1 MPSAMSLGRDNR
13 IARRYGS
20 LLDPWGDRT
29 SVSLIRIIFTADG
42 RRLET
47 AGEIEMAMRMKRV
60 LYSVVAS
67 CALAGALYVPARAAG
82 LNIETAT
89 IADLNAA
96 FADGTLTSEQLVSAY
111 LKRIE
116 AYDKQ
121 GPAINA
127 IITLNKKALDEGR
140 QLDAERKSG
149 KVRGPLH
156 GIPVVL
162 KDNYDTV
169 DMPTTAGSQLLEG
182 HMAKQDAFMV
192 KKLREAG
199 AIMLAK
205 VNLSEFAG
213 SGGSVSGATD
223 PAIIKAG
230 SVPNGSSSAGGQ
242 TKNPH
247 ELLHGPAG
255 SSGGT
260 GAAVAA
266 AFAQFGLGT
275 DTGGS
280 VRGPSSANGIVGLK
294 PTHGL
299 LSRAGIVPLALSF
312 DTGGPMARSVHDV
325 AVALGVMTGVDPAD
339 DATKKSA
346 GRFERDYTKYLK
358 TGALKGARIGIAR
371 DFMGKDAGTDEVVE
385 AAIVTLKKL
394 GAVVIDPIKYPDY
407 ILQSKG
413 ALYNIVTYA
422 EFKAQIADYLKT
434 SEPQYPKT
442 LDEIVARAND
452 PKTGY
457 RSPEKAVALK
467 YTASVALDLS
477 DPSYIAAKNEALAST
492 KAAVTALFAKP
503 TQRHRLSDV
512 AASGPVHQ
520 ARWPSGTDRLADE
533 PRQRDRLSGF
543 DRARRHGVVR
553 SARNDFVLRAGVQR
567 RAGARLR
574 LRLRAGDQSAGVA
587 QAHARA
593 SERCARDG
601 CSPGSAV
608 SMRRDAK
615 VLAPSSSAKGANDEY
630 NHAGAEGAWTID
642 LPGCAVRACGRC
654 DRAATRRANH
664 P

>member
-1 MPSAMSLGRDNR
+1 MD
-13 IARRYGS
+13 RR
-20 LLDPWGDRT
+20 R
-29 SVSLIRIIFTADG
+29 
-42 RRLET
+42 ET
-47 AGEIEMAMRMKRV
+47 AGEMEMAMRMKRT
-60 LYSVVAS
+60 LYSLVAS

-96 FADGTLTSEQLVSAY
+96 FAEGTLTSEQLVSAY

-127 IITLNKKALDEGR
+127 VITLNKKALDEAR

-156 GIPVVL
+156 GIPVVV

-205 VNLSEFAG
+205 MNLSEFAG
-213 SGGSVSGATD
+213 SGGSVSGAID

-247 ELLHGPAG
+247 ELLHGPSG

-339 DATKKSA
+339 DATKKSE

-434 SEPQYPKT
+434 SEPRYPKT

-477 DPSYIAAKNEALAST
+477 DPSYIAAKNEALVST
-492 KAAVTALFAKP
+492 KAAVMALFAKYQLDAIVYP
-503 TQRHRLSDV
+503 TSPRPAQYIKPDGLPAPTDSPTNLANESGFPDLIVPAGMTWSGLPVTISFFGQAFSEGRLLAYGYDFEQATKARALPKHTPALPSDV
-512 AASGPVHQ
+512 LGMAA
-520 ARWPSGTDRLADE
+520 ARKTP
-533 PRQRDRLSGF
+533 
-543 DRARRHGVVR
+543 
-553 SARNDFVLRAGVQR
+553 
-567 RAGARLR
+567 
-574 LRLRAGDQSAGVA
+574 
-587 QAHARA
+587 
-593 SERCARDG
+593 
-601 CSPGSAV
+601 
-608 SMRRDAK
+608 
-615 VLAPSSSAKGANDEY
+615 
-630 NHAGAEGAWTID
+630 
-642 LPGCAVRACGRC
+642 
-654 DRAATRRANH
+654 
-664 P
+664 

>member
-1 MPSAMSLGRDNR
+1 
-13 IARRYGS
+13 
-20 LLDPWGDRT
+20 
-29 SVSLIRIIFTADG
+29 
-42 RRLET
+42 
-47 AGEIEMAMRMKRV
+47 MAMRMKQV
-60 LYSVVAS
+60 LYSAVAS

-96 FADGTLTSEQLVSAY
+96 FAGGTLTSEQLVSAY

-127 IITLNKKALDEGR
+127 IITLNKKALDEAR

-199 AIMLAK
+199 AIVLAK

-230 SVPNGSSSAGGQ
+230 SIPNGFSSAGGQ

-280 VRGPSSANGIVGLK
+280 VRGPSSANGICSNGL
-294 PTHGL
+294 
-299 LSRAGIVPLALSF
+299 F
-312 DTGGPMARSVHDV
+312 
-325 AVALGVMTGVDPAD
+325 
-339 DATKKSA
+339 
-346 GRFERDYTKYLK
+346 
-358 TGALKGARIGIAR
+358 
-371 DFMGKDAGTDEVVE
+371 
-385 AAIVTLKKL
+385 
-394 GAVVIDPIKYPDY
+394 
-407 ILQSKG
+407 
-413 ALYNIVTYA
+413 
-422 EFKAQIADYLKT
+422 
-434 SEPQYPKT
+434 
-442 LDEIVARAND
+442 
-452 PKTGY
+452 
-457 RSPEKAVALK
+457 
-467 YTASVALDLS
+467 
-477 DPSYIAAKNEALAST
+477 
-492 KAAVTALFAKP
+492 
-503 TQRHRLSDV
+503 
-512 AASGPVHQ
+512 
-520 ARWPSGTDRLADE
+520 
-533 PRQRDRLSGF
+533 
-543 DRARRHGVVR
+543 
-553 SARNDFVLRAGVQR
+553 
-567 RAGARLR
+567 
-574 LRLRAGDQSAGVA
+574 
-587 QAHARA
+587 
-593 SERCARDG
+593 
-601 CSPGSAV
+601 
-608 SMRRDAK
+608 
-615 VLAPSSSAKGANDEY
+615 
-630 NHAGAEGAWTID
+630 
-642 LPGCAVRACGRC
+642 
-654 DRAATRRANH
+654 
-664 P
+664 

>member
-1 MPSAMSLGRDNR
+1 MD
-13 IARRYGS
+13 
-20 LLDPWGDRT
+20 
-29 SVSLIRIIFTADG
+29 

-47 AGEIEMAMRMKRV
+47 AGEIEMAIRMKRV
-60 LYSVVAS
+60 LFSVVAS

-82 LNIETAT
+82 LNIETAI

-96 FADGTLTSEQLVSAY
+96 FDDGTLTSEQLVSAY

-127 IITLNKKALDEGR
+127 IITLNKKALDEAR

-192 KKLREAG
+192 KKLRDAG

-260 GAAVAA
+260 GAGVAA
-266 AFAQFGLGT
+266 VFAQFGLGT

-325 AVALGVMTGVDPAD
+325 AVALGVMTGLDPTD
-339 DATKKSA
+339 DATKKSQ

-385 AAIVTLKKL
+385 TAIVTLKKL

-413 ALYNIVTYA
+413 ALYNIVTFA

-477 DPSYIAAKNEALAST
+477 DPSYIAAKNEALVST
-492 KAAVTALFAKP
+492 KAAVMALFAKYQLDAIVYP
-503 TQRHRLSDV
+503 TSPRPALYIKPDGLP
-512 AASGPVHQ
+512 AP
-520 ARWPSGTDRLADE
+520 TDSPTNLANE
-533 PRQRDRLSGF
+533 SGF
-543 DRARRHGVVR
+543 PDLIVP
-553 SARNDFVLRAGVQR
+553 AGMTW
-567 RAGARLR
+567 AGLPVTISFF
-574 LRLRAGDQSAGVA
+574 G
-587 QAHARA
+587 QAF
-593 SERCARDG
+593 SEG
-601 CSPGSAV
+601 Q
-608 SMRRDAK
+608 
-615 VLAPSSSAKGANDEY
+615 VLAYGYDFEQATKARVLPKHTPALP
-630 NHAGAEGAWTID
+630 TD
-642 LPGCAVRACGRC
+642 LLGM
-654 DRAATRRANH
+654 AAARTT

>member
-1 MPSAMSLGRDNR
+1 MGTP
-13 IARRYGS
+13 IALHETTPR
-20 LLDPWGDRT
+20 P
-29 SVSLIRIIFTADG
+29 IG

-47 AGEIEMAMRMKRV
+47 AGEIEMAIRMKRV

-67 CALAGALYVPARAAG
+67 CALAGALYVPACAAG

-89 IADLNAA
+89 IADFNAA

-127 IITLNKKALDEGR
+127 IITLNKKALDEAR

-199 AIMLAK
+199 AIVLAK

-230 SVPNGSSSAGGQ
+230 SIPNGSSSAGGQ

-312 DTGGPMARSVHDV
+312 DTGGPMARSVYDV

-339 DATKKSA
+339 DATKKSE
-346 GRFERDYTKYLK
+346 GKFERDYTKYLK
-358 TGALKGARIGIAR
+358 ADALSGARIGIAR
-371 DFMGKDAGTDEVVE
+371 DF
-385 AAIVTLKKL
+385 L
-394 GAVVIDPIKYPDY
+394 GADPDVDWVVDA
-407 ILQSKG
+407 S
-413 ALYNIVTYA
+413 
-422 EFKAQIADYLKT
+422 
-434 SEPQYPKT
+434 
-442 LDEIVARAND
+442 LDAM
-452 PKTGY
+452 
-457 RSPEKAVALK
+457 
-467 YTASVALDLS
+467 
-477 DPSYIAAKNEALAST
+477 
-492 KAAVTALFAKP
+492 
-503 TQRHRLSDV
+503 
-512 AASGPVHQ
+512 
-520 ARWPSGTDRLADE
+520 
-533 PRQRDRLSGF
+533 
-543 DRARRHGVVR
+543 
-553 SARNDFVLRAGVQR
+553 R
-567 RAGARLR
+567 RAGATIVDVRYPKWLLDAKGEFYTAVR
-574 LRLRAGDQSAGVA
+574 YPEFVA
-587 QAHARA
+587 QIA
-593 SERCARDG
+593 EY
-601 CSPGSAV
+601 
-608 SMRRDAK
+608 
-615 VLAPSSSAKGANDEY
+615 LAPLGPKYPKNLDEMIERAERFNATTAGGA
-630 NHAGAEGAWTID
+630 
-642 LPGCAVRACGRC
+642 
-654 DRAATRRANH
+654 
-664 P
+664 

>member
-1 MPSAMSLGRDNR
+1 MIHFPRNHPSELPTAPLSGLDGMGTF
-13 IARRYGS
+13 IALRETTTR
-20 LLDPWGDRT
+20 P
-29 SVSLIRIIFTADG
+29 IG

-47 AGEIEMAMRMKRV
+47 AGEIEMAMRMKQV
-60 LYSVVAS
+60 LYSAVAS
-67 CALAGALYVPARAAG
+67 CALAGALYVPASAAG

-96 FADGTLTSEQLVSAY
+96 FAGGTLTSEQLVRAY

-116 AYDKQ
+116 TYDKQ
-121 GPAINA
+121 GPTINA
-127 IITLNKKALDEGR
+127 IITLNKEAQDEAR

-149 KVRGPLH
+149 KLRGPLH
-156 GIPVVL
+156 GIRVVV

-182 HMAKQDAFMV
+182 HMAKRDAFMV

-199 AIMLAK
+199 AIVLAK
-205 VNLSEFAG
+205 MNLSEFAG

-230 SVPNGSSSAGGQ
+230 SIPNGFSSAGGQ

-294 PTHGL
+294 TTHGL

-312 DTGGPMARSVHDV
+312 DTGGPMARSVYDV

-339 DATKKSA
+339 DATKKSE
-346 GRFERDYTKYLK
+346 GKFERDYTKYLK

-394 GAVVIDPIKYPDY
+394 GAVVINPIKYPDY

-467 YTASVALDLS
+467 YTASVAFDLN

-492 KAAVTALFAKP
+492 KAAVMALFAKYQLDAIVYP
-503 TQRHRLSDV
+503 TSPRPAQYIKPTGLPAPTDSPTNLANESGFPDLIVPAGMTWSGLPVTISFFGQAFSEGQVLAYGYDFEQATKARVLPKHTPALPSDV
-512 AASGPVHQ
+512 LGMAA
-520 ARWPSGTDRLADE
+520 
-533 PRQRDRLSGF
+533 
-543 DRARRHGVVR
+543 
-553 SARNDFVLRAGVQR
+553 
-567 RAGARLR
+567 
-574 LRLRAGDQSAGVA
+574 A
-587 QAHARA
+587 QKT
-593 SERCARDG
+593 
-601 CSPGSAV
+601 P
-608 SMRRDAK
+608 
-615 VLAPSSSAKGANDEY
+615 
-630 NHAGAEGAWTID
+630 
-642 LPGCAVRACGRC
+642 
-654 DRAATRRANH
+654 
-664 P
+664 

>member
-1 MPSAMSLGRDNR
+1 MD
-13 IARRYGS
+13 
-20 LLDPWGDRT
+20 
-29 SVSLIRIIFTADG
+29 

-47 AGEIEMAMRMKRV
+47 AGEIEMVMRMKRV

-111 LKRIE
+111 FKRIE

-127 IITLNKKALDEGR
+127 IITFNKKALDEAR

-223 PAIIKAG
+223 PEIIKAG
-230 SVPNGSSSAGGQ
+230 SIPNGSSSAGGQ

-280 VRGPSSANGIVGLK
+280 VRGPSSANGIIGLK

-299 LSRAGIVPLALSF
+299 LIPIP
-312 DTGGPMARSVHDV
+312 D
-325 AVALGVMTGVDPAD
+325 
-339 DATKKSA
+339 
-346 GRFERDYTKYLK
+346 RFESNPSL
-358 TGALKGARIGIAR
+358 ASGIW
-371 DFMGKDAGTDEVVE
+371 
-385 AAIVTLKKL
+385 
-394 GAVVIDPIKYPDY
+394 
-407 ILQSKG
+407 
-413 ALYNIVTYA
+413 
-422 EFKAQIADYLKT
+422 
-434 SEPQYPKT
+434 
-442 LDEIVARAND
+442 
-452 PKTGY
+452 
-457 RSPEKAVALK
+457 
-467 YTASVALDLS
+467 
-477 DPSYIAAKNEALAST
+477 IAAMMPPRIQSDLEAVS
-492 KAAVTALFAKP
+492 
-503 TQRHRLSDV
+503 
-512 AASGPVHQ
+512 
-520 ARWPSGTDRLADE
+520 
-533 PRQRDRLSGF
+533 
-543 DRARRHGVVR
+543 
-553 SARNDFVLRAGVQR
+553 
-567 RAGARLR
+567 
-574 LRLRAGDQSAGVA
+574 VA
-587 QAHARA
+587 QASCRWRSRSIRA
-593 SERCARDG
+593 GRWRVASTTWRSRW
-601 CSPGSAV
+601 GS
-608 SMRRDAK
+608 
-615 VLAPSSSAKGANDEY
+615 
-630 NHAGAEGAWTID
+630 
-642 LPGCAVRACGRC
+642 
-654 DRAATRRANH
+654 
-664 P
+664 

>member
-1 MPSAMSLGRDNR
+1 
-13 IARRYGS
+13 
-20 LLDPWGDRT
+20 
-29 SVSLIRIIFTADG
+29 
-42 RRLET
+42 
-47 AGEIEMAMRMKRV
+47 MAMRMKRL

-67 CALAGALYVPARAAG
+67 CALAGALYVPACAAG

-127 IITLNKKALDEGR
+127 IITLNKKALDEAR

-149 KVRGPLH
+149 NVRGPLH
-156 GIPVVL
+156 GIPVVV

-213 SGGSVSGATD
+213 SGGSVAGATD

-260 GAAVAA
+260 GASVAA

-280 VRGPSSANGIVGLK
+280 VL
-294 PTHGL
+294 
-299 LSRAGIVPLALSF
+299 
-312 DTGGPMARSVHDV
+312 HDV

-339 DATKKSA
+339 DATQKSA

-371 DFMGKDAGTDEVVE
+371 DFMGKDAGTDAVVE

-394 GAVVIDPIKYPDY
+394 GAVVIDSIKYPDY

-492 KAAVTALFAKP
+492 KAAVMALFAKYQLDAIVYP
-503 TQRHRLSDV
+503 TSPRPALYIKPDGLPAPTDSPTNLANESGFPDLIVPAGMTWSGLPVTISFFGQAFSEGQLLAYGHDFEQATKARVLPKHTPALPSDV
-512 AASGPVHQ
+512 LGMAA
-520 ARWPSGTDRLADE
+520 
-533 PRQRDRLSGF
+533 
-543 DRARRHGVVR
+543 
-553 SARNDFVLRAGVQR
+553 ARNT
-567 RAGARLR
+567 
-574 LRLRAGDQSAGVA
+574 
-587 QAHARA
+587 
-593 SERCARDG
+593 
-601 CSPGSAV
+601 P
-608 SMRRDAK
+608 
-615 VLAPSSSAKGANDEY
+615 
-630 NHAGAEGAWTID
+630 
-642 LPGCAVRACGRC
+642 
-654 DRAATRRANH
+654 
-664 P
+664 